1 MPSTPALMPLWQDL
15 LHAGGTGGLSWHLT
29 AWRSQNR
36 WQTTVHHLDAFLAQ
50 VEPHAPHL
58 LLIGASAGWMM
69 PPNWLSRFERID
81 AFDIDPLAAR
91 LFNWRHGS
99 HLKQHGVHVTHHR
112 QDALA
117 TLPALL
123 HRHPHACVWFDNV
136 LGQHRFRVRD
146 VTRAEK
152 ELGALKVILEGRS
165 WGSVHD
171 LFSGPTDGQT
181 LITHIPTR
189 EVLSGAQTSA
199 IAQTLLSNVGASGE
213 WRDHLT
219 QAVFPEDTTTQLIP
233 WAFQRNDWHWLQAG
247 WVR

>member
-1 MPSTPALMPLWQDL
+1 
-15 LHAGGTGGLSWHLT
+15 
-29 AWRSQNR
+29 
-36 WQTTVHHLDAFLAQ
+36 
-50 VEPHAPHL
+50 
-58 LLIGASAGWMM
+58 
-69 PPNWLSRFERID
+69 
-81 AFDIDPLAAR
+81 
-91 LFNWRHGS
+91 
-99 HLKQHGVHVTHHR
+99 
-112 QDALA
+112 
-117 TLPALL
+117 
-123 HRHPHACVWFDNV
+123 
-136 LGQHRFRVRD
+136 

-152 ELGALKVILEGRS
+152 ELGALKVMLEGRS

-181 LITHIPTR
+181 LIAHIPTR

-247 WVR
+247 WVC

>member
-1 MPSTPALMPLWQDL
+1 MSQWLDV
-15 LHAGGTGGLSWHLT
+15 LHAGGTGGLSWHWQ
-29 AWRSQNR
+29 AWHAQTR
-36 WQTTVHHLDAFLAQ
+36 WQTTVHHLDSFLRQ
-50 VEPHAPHL
+50 VEPRAPHL

-69 PPNWLSRFERID
+69 PPHWLTRFERID
-81 AFDIDPLAAR
+81 AFDIDPWAAR
-91 LFNWRHGS
+91 LFNWRHGA
-99 HLKQHGVHVTHHR
+99 HLQQHGVHVTHHR

-123 HRHPHACVWFDNV
+123 RLHPNACVWFDNV

-146 VTRAEK
+146 VTRAEQ
-152 ELGALKVILEGRS
+152 ELGAMKVILEGRS

-171 LFSGPTDGQT
+171 LFSGPTEGQT
-181 LITHIPTR
+181 AITHIPTR

-199 IAQTLLSNVGASGE
+199 IAQDLLRSVGATGE

-247 WVR
+247 WVC